1 MSSYII
7 PYSQARWTKLLLK
20 LPVVAYRLGL
30 GAVVGWT
37 PVMVLTT
44 RGRKSGEPRFTPIE
58 YRRHGSKLY
67 VISGWGVEAQWVQN
81 LLHTPDA
88 AVKIGRKHY
97 AVRASLVTDSAE
109 AARALYMFRQASPVL
124 SRLGG
129 AVPISLRSID
139 QTAASYTIMRLDL
152 VPSQPTLPGVPANWV
167 WVWPATLG
175 VLLAVNIAAAVVR
188 RAAHGHLP
196 TL

>member
-7 PYSQARWTKLLLK
+7 PYSQARLTKLLLK
-20 LPVVAYRLGL
+20 LPVFAYRLGL

-44 RGRKSGEPRFTPIE
+44 RGRKSGEPRFTPVE

-81 LLHTPDA
+81 LLHDPDA
-88 AVKIGRKHY
+88 AVKIGHRHF
-97 AVRASLVTDSAE
+97 AARAALVTDSAE
-109 AARALYMFRQASPVL
+109 AARALYMYRQVSPVL
-124 SRLGG
+124 NRFGG
-129 AVPISLRSID
+129 AVPISLRNLD
-139 QTAASYTIMRLDL
+139 QTAASYTIMRLDIL
-152 VPSQPTLPGVPANWV
+152 NAQPTLPGVPANWM
-167 WVWPATLG
+167 WVWPLTIA
-175 VLLAVNIAAAVVR
+175 LLLVVNVAAAFAR
-188 RAAHGHLP
+188 RGASEHIP

>member
-1 MSSYII
+1 
-7 PYSQARWTKLLLK
+7 
-20 LPVVAYRLGL
+20 
-30 GAVVGWT
+30 
-37 PVMVLTT
+37 
-44 RGRKSGEPRFTPIE
+44 
-58 YRRHGSKLY
+58 
-67 VISGWGVEAQWVQN
+67 
-81 LLHTPDA
+81 
-88 AVKIGRKHY
+88 
-97 AVRASLVTDSAE
+97 
-109 AARALYMFRQASPVL
+109 MFRQASPVL

-188 RAAHGHLP
+188 RAANGHLP